1 MVRGSRNARCPSSP
15 HLKEPCIISVLAC
28 LLKLLAKRFK
38 IARERMV
45 SIGGETVVSV
55 GRARVGHRGAW
66 TGANRNRRR
75 NGGRP
80 MKLKCGKIKLASFL
94 KKIGYPLREN
104 PGGVECVAPFSQV
117 KLEAPDKR
125 KSLWLCKNHCDWVRE
140 RESKLSQ
147 WNVRVR

>member
-1 MVRGSRNARCPSSP
+1 
-15 HLKEPCIISVLAC
+15 
-28 LLKLLAKRFK
+28 LAKRFK

-66 TGANRNRRR
+66 TGTNRNRRR

-80 MKLKCGKIKLASFL
+80 IKLKCGKIKLASFL
-94 KKIGYPLREN
+94 KKIRYPLREN

-140 RESKLSQ
+140 REAS
-147 WNVRVR
+147 